1 LRSKTASAARDNDW
15 AQLSARPGF
24 LIRRLHQIHVALFIE
39 ECSAEN
45 VTPVQYSVLS
55 ELQQHDGS
63 DQTALGHAVA
73 LDRANVADVLDRLE
87 KRGLLCRR
95 VSPLDKRMRLVT
107 LTPAGRALLTR
118 LEAKAIRAHERTVE
132 ALPPAERQR
141 FIRNML
147 RLVTAKNDVGRATLR
162 VA

>member
-1 LRSKTASAARDNDW
+1 
-15 AQLSARPGF
+15 LSARPGF

-55 ELQQHDGS
+55 ELRQRDGS
-63 DQTALGHAVA
+63 DQTALGQAVA
-73 LDRANVADVLDRLE
+73 LDRANIADVLDRLE
-87 KRGLLCRR
+87 KRGLLGRR

-118 LEAKAIRAHERTVE
+118 LEAAAIRAHERTVE
-132 ALPPAERQR
+132 ALPPVERQR

-147 RLVTAKNDVGRATLR
+147 RLVTANNGVGRATLR
-162 VA
+162 MA